1 MRKVCLTGGFWL
13 RLVLPLRQHLDPIRK
28 VVWTLIQ
35 HVVLVSRLDRLL
47 AAKDDIM
54 RDVDEE
60 PAPCCG
66 GHSHPP
72 YHPFG
77 EALSFAGRMIMNPD
91 LVSDP
96 DRHG

>member
-1 MRKVCLTGGFWL
+1 MRRVCLTGGFWL
-13 RLVLPLRQHLDPIRK
+13 SFPLCLRQHLDPIWK
-28 VVWTLIQ
+28 VVRTLVQ

-47 AAKDDIM
+47 SAKDDIM

-60 PAPCCG
+60 PAPG
-66 GHSHPP
+66 PSGHSHPP

-77 EALSFAGRMIMNPD
+77 KARPFARRMIMNPD
-91 LVSDP
+91 LVTDA

>member
-1 MRKVCLTGGFWL
+1 MRRVCLTGGFWL
-13 RLVLPLRQHLDPIRK
+13 LLPLRQHLDSTWKVIRAR
-28 VVWTLIQ
+28 IQ
-35 HVVLVSRLDRLL
+35 HVVLVSWLDRLL
-47 AAKDDIM
+47 SAKDDIV

-66 GHSHPP
+66 GHIHPP

-77 EALSFAGRMIMNPD
+77 EARPFAGGMIMNPD